1 MTPVWLE
8 PVRGGYPDLALFA
21 LSGIE
26 QVRAFVGGAAPL
38 PPIGHLTGMLP
49 VEVGPGLTTFTMP
62 ASPWLMSPPG
72 LIQGG
77 VLAVLA
83 DGPLGC
89 AIQTTLPPATPY
101 TTAELSMNFLRPAS
115 PSSGVLTARGTLI
128 HAGRSL
134 ALSQVSIEDA
144 RGRLLAHGTSRC
156 VIFPPV
162 GTAAAFDLPVVVAP
176 TYDTPDPFE
185 RPDPGTIVP
194 EETWS
199 LMSGLDVMRALL
211 DGSLAPPPIHHLTGM
226 MPFAVAEGSAE
237 CRLPATEWLC
247 SPLGRVEGGV
257 IAMLA
262 DSAIASSIQSTLP
275 PKTAYASIDLK
286 VTFIRPVAP
295 DGRDLV
301 ARARVIH
308 RGRTLATSS
317 AVLEN
322 ADGKQVATAVGSA
335 MIFADRTPT
344 LEHMAPVDEPAA
356 EPDTR

>member
-8 PVRGGYPDLALFA
+8 PVRGGYPDLSFFA
-21 LSGIE
+21 RTGIE
-26 QVRAFVGGAAPL
+26 QVRGFVDGAAPR
-38 PPIGHLTGMLP
+38 PPISHLTGMLP
-49 VEVGPGLTTFTMP
+49 VEAGPGLTTFTMP
-62 ASPWLMSPPG
+62 ASPWLLSPPG

-115 PSSGVLTARGTLI
+115 VASGVLTARGTVI

-162 GTAAAFDLPVVVAP
+162 EAGAPAEVAPAAAP
-176 TYDTPDPFE
+176 THDTADPYE
-185 RPDPGTIVP
+185 RPDPGALVP
-194 EETWS
+194 EEAWAS
-199 LMSGLDVMRALL
+199 MSGLDVMRALI

-226 MPFAVAEGSAE
+226 MPTSASDGE
-237 CRLPATEWLC
+237 AAFRLPATDWLC

-257 IAMLA
+257 IAMIA
-262 DSAIASSIQSTLP
+262 DSVIASSIQTTLP
-275 PKTAYASIDLK
+275 ARTSYATIDLK
-286 VTFIRPVAP
+286 VTFIRPVMP

-301 ARARVIH
+301 ARAHVIH

-317 AVLEN
+317 AEVLN

-335 MIFADRTPT
+335 MIFADRTQT
-344 LEHMAPVDEPAA
+344 LGRLVEPADEPVVSDA
-356 EPDTR
+356 